1 MVDRVL
7 GDPDAIALLGNT
19 TSGERAHSTA
29 SIIANEQAV
38 AAAVEAQTTRTG
50 AAKVPPFTVAGAIL
64 DKGRQLGHNLTAGQQ
79 KAVHGICESGR
90 GVDLVEG
97 VAGSGKTTVMAVA
110 RQAFEA
116 GGYTVI
122 GTATSGQ
129 AARTL
134 GREAGI
140 DTSRTLASLRWRL
153 DHDQL
158 RLDSTTV
165 VIHDEAGM
173 TDDADVAA
181 LLQAAGL
188 AGAKVVMVGDDRQL
202 GAIGSGGSLGA
213 LIERHGGIV
222 HRLTENVRQQNPGE
236 RKALEQLRSGHV
248 AAAVD
253 WYLTNGRVVVVAD
266 HDGRLD
272 AMVDG
277 WAADALAGKDAA
289 MFAYRRR
296 NVADLNARA
305 RLVWDQAGRL
315 SGPELVAPGGACY
328 RAGDRIVTL
337 ASGAGGQVVT
347 SERGT
352 VELVDTAA
360 GSIRARM
367 QDGRLQTLG
376 VDDTAADR
384 LAHGYAITVHRSQG
398 ATVAVTHALEDGG
411 GRELAYVRMS
421 RARQSS
427 HLYLVADD
435 IDQAG
440 EDLRREWAGEKR
452 WLWAIDTNPVDA
464 QPDTHSPTV
473 AAPVPPALRRAQLV
487 LQRTAVMAAIPP
499 DPAAEV
505 ADSAEAIHRARH
517 ALDDL
522 KAGRGDY
529 ADTPA
534 GEAARDLADAK
545 AHRGK
550 ARRMAES
557 PGVRRRERRDW
568 ADTETRWAQTQ
579 NDAQA
584 RWDRHGQPQQARLTQ
599 ALTDATDRHR
609 ELLTAHDD
617 RRGWLAAHPELPRLL
632 KHIDNQIRAIDDDLD
647 NRRRGLDAPHTS
659 RPRQSRDTP
668 GHPGWGWA
676 DPGDSPAGEQSAPAR
691 DKAVGD
697 DTRQPPTGWGYRSR
711 RDDDLGL

>member
-1 MVDRVL
+1 MAWLRFMGTDSVEYHRETVMERADDQPGSALAYYGSRGETPMRWGGGGAPSLGLEGIVTDAQYEAIYGPGGATHPTTGERLVRGTRPGMELVISAHKSVAELGVIGRADDMHAIMDAERDATLGYLDEVTRRRGGRRGEPAVATATSGLVYSFTRHATSRAGDPCPHDHVLLANVVEMLDAKGGWKGAHTAMWRDHVHAATVVGRWAAAAKARELGYAVVADRGPSGRLGHWGIGGVPQAVMDNHSKRAAQITEAVEAKGYDSYHARQTAARLTRSRKDYRGPEQLLPRWRDENEALGWPVEAIIAAIEAAAADAELVPMPLDPAAVAAELLAPDGRLSERKVFTKLDVMVAVAATHPESYGLAVDELYRVVDRVL

-50 AAKVPPFTVAGAIL
+50 AAKVHPFTVAGAIL

-222 HRLTENVRQQNPGE
+222 HRLTENVRQQDPGE

-253 WYLTNGRVVVVAD
+253 WYLTNGRVVV
-266 HDGRLD
+266 
-272 AMVDG
+272 
-277 WAADALAGKDAA
+277 
-289 MFAYRRR
+289 
-296 NVADLNARA
+296 
-305 RLVWDQAGRL
+305 AGRPRPATRRHGRRL
-315 SGPELVAPGGACY
+315 GGR
-328 RAGDRIVTL
+328 RAGRKRRGHVRLPAHATWPT
-337 ASGAGGQVVT
+337 STPGPGWYGTRRGGC
-347 SERGT
+347 
-352 VELVDTAA
+352 
-360 GSIRARM
+360 
-367 QDGRLQTLG
+367 
-376 VDDTAADR
+376 
-384 LAHGYAITVHRSQG
+384 
-398 ATVAVTHALEDGG
+398 
-411 GRELAYVRMS
+411 
-421 RARQSS
+421 
-427 HLYLVADD
+427 
-435 IDQAG
+435 
-440 EDLRREWAGEKR
+440 
-452 WLWAIDTNPVDA
+452 
-464 QPDTHSPTV
+464 
-473 AAPVPPALRRAQLV
+473 
-487 LQRTAVMAAIPP
+487 
-499 DPAAEV
+499 
-505 ADSAEAIHRARH
+505 
-517 ALDDL
+517 
-522 KAGRGDY
+522 
-529 ADTPA
+529 
-534 GEAARDLADAK
+534 
-545 AHRGK
+545 
-550 ARRMAES
+550 
-557 PGVRRRERRDW
+557 
-568 ADTETRWAQTQ
+568 
-579 NDAQA
+579 QA
-584 RWDRHGQPQQARLTQ
+584 RSWSPRAGP
-599 ALTDATDRHR
+599 ATGPG
-609 ELLTAHDD
+609 TA
-617 RRGWLAAHPELPRLL
+617 
-632 KHIDNQIRAIDDDLD
+632 
-647 NRRRGLDAPHTS
+647 S
-659 RPRQSRDTP
+659 
-668 GHPGWGWA
+668 
-676 DPGDSPAGEQSAPAR
+676 
-691 DKAVGD
+691 
-697 DTRQPPTGWGYRSR
+697 
-711 RDDDLGL
+711 